1 MSSLRAAS
9 FLSALCL
16 ALAATTSLPALAVEW
31 KGGNGPP
38 PGFQRIEVL
47 GVIPTEEGNLVIL
60 VDDDREN
67 FLPLDVGL
75 TEALSIHIR
84 LERQRF
90 ARPLTHD
97 LFDQVLSELDG
108 RVVRVQ
114 IDDYR
119 DDTFLGTVFI
129 EARGKVHRFDAR
141 PSDAIALALG
151 HSVPIYINRGVMQ
164 AHAVNV
170 DELESEGMAEEAPVD
185 ENGDP
190 IVQL

>member
-1 MSSLRAAS
+1 MSALRAAFFVS
-9 FLSALCL
+9 FSLLLLGASSAF
-16 ALAATTSLPALAVEW
+16 AVEW

-38 PGFQRIEVL
+38 PGFQPIEVL
-47 GVIPTEEGNLVIL
+47 GVIPIEEGNLVIL
-60 VDDDREN
+60 VDQDREN

-97 LFDQVLSELDG
+97 LFDQVLRQLNG

-114 IDDYR
+114 IDDHR
-119 DDTFLGTVFI
+119 DDTFLSTVFI
-129 EARGKVHRFDAR
+129 EAGGKVHRFDAR

-151 HSVPIYINRGVMQ
+151 HRLPIYINQGVMKS
-164 AHAVNV
+164 HSVNV
-170 DELESEGMAEEAPVD
+170 AELESEGMPGEEELD
-185 ENGDP
+185 EEGKP

>member
-1 MSSLRAAS
+1 MSSVRAAVS
-9 FLSALCL
+9 LCL
-16 ALAATTSLPALAVEW
+16 PLLLLGATSASAVEW
-31 KGGNGPP
+31 KGGSGPP

-60 VDDDREN
+60 VDDPREN

-97 LFDQVLSELDG
+97 LFDQVLEQLDG

-119 DDTFLGTVFI
+119 DDTFLSTVFI
-129 EARGKVHRFDAR
+129 ESNGKVHRFDAR

-151 HSVPIYINRGVMQ
+151 HSLPIYISRDVMT

-170 DELESEGMAEEAPVD
+170 EELETEGMSEEEPPLD
-185 ENGDP
+185 ENGEP
-190 IVQL
+190 IVRL

>member
-1 MSSLRAAS
+1 MSSLRAALFFS
-9 FLSALCL
+9 STMLL
-16 ALAATTSLPALAVEW
+16 LAATSASAVEW

-38 PGFQRIEVL
+38 PGFQQIEVL

-60 VDDDREN
+60 VDDAREN

-97 LFDQVLSELDG
+97 LFDQVLRQLNG

-119 DDTFLGTVFI
+119 DDTFLSTVFV
-129 EARGKVHRFDAR
+129 EAAGKVHRFDAR
-141 PSDAIALALG
+141 PSDAIAMALG
-151 HSVPIYINRGVMQ
+151 HRLPIYINRGVMES
-164 AHAVNV
+164 HAVNV
-170 DELESEGMAEEAPVD
+170 GELEEGAPDEGPLD
-185 ENGDP
+185 ENGEP